1 MLPLTFKLENKRV
14 LVLGA
19 GKIGTGKAQ
28 LLIEAGARVD
38 MISLD
43 VLALLPDG
51 LASFQ
56 QRAYEYGDLAGY
68 MLVISA
74 VADEKTNDVIVAEA
88 AELGIW
94 LNCVDIP
101 ERCDFYFMALHTAG
115 DVTVAVTSRG
125 SAPALAQ
132 VIRDEVAKAVPTNT
146 GEVAK
151 QIRSERDALH
161 AQGQTTEGLDWKTR
175 IYELLETK

>member
-28 LLIEAGARVD
+28 LLIDAGARVD
-38 MISLD
+38 MISKD
-43 VLALLPDG
+43 VLAPLPEG
-51 LASFQ
+51 LSSFQ
-56 QRAYEYGDLAGY
+56 QREYEYGDLAGY

-74 VADEKTNDVIVAEA
+74 VADDKTNDVIVSEA

-101 ERCDFYFMALHTAG
+101 DRCDFYFMALHTAG

-132 VIRDEVAKAVPTNT
+132 VIRDEVAKAVPENT
-146 GEVAK
+146 AQVAA
-151 QIRSERDALH
+151 QIRRERDELH
-161 AQGQTTEGLDWKTR
+161 QQGKTTEGLDWKSR
-175 IYELLETK
+175 IYELLAAK